1 MKTITIIGSGIGG
14 LTAGCLLAKKGHKV
28 TIFESHTD
36 PGGYT
41 AGFSRKGFYFE
52 SGTLAFESSGVLFK
66 TLDDLGV
73 RDKVHFV
80 RKKDRW
86 VSPYF
91 DFPFES
97 YASFKQAI
105 IAAFPAEKTALDGYF
120 AALDEIYA
128 VSKPFMTRPFP
139 MQFEGLAAVRAMLPY
154 ILSGPKYSKLHKKL
168 QGQTVGDMA
177 GRFFAKG
184 TPLHRL
190 FSDLGYP
197 KMGIEGLG
205 GFFVIMTKDYW
216 HVVEGMQ
223 HLADTLA
230 EAFKSRGGELKLRA
244 PVDKILTKDGAACGV
259 MSSGR
264 SYDADVVI
272 SACDYKST
280 FLSLLDDPSIVP
292 SAQLEK
298 IRNAAV
304 SEGIFTIYLG
314 LDMPNEELESHLRAY
329 SVNFNPL
336 ADDLDFDDP
345 GDADHFRK
353 TAFSLHSL
361 SLINPKLAPEGKSSL
376 MIQAVSPIHWQ
387 DNWYKGDREKYRA
400 LKERVKATLIE
411 RAEALVP
418 GLRSR
423 IEFEDAATPLTY
435 ERYTHNTDGATSA
448 WSWDPN
454 KKFYEGGMM
463 KMTVETPVRNLLI
476 GSCWVGQIGG
486 IPSALAAAYM
496 CAKKIR

>member
-1 MKTITIIGSGIGG
+1 MKTIAIIGSGIGG
-14 LTAGCLLAKKGHKV
+14 LTSGCLLAKKGHKV

-41 AGFSRKGFYFE
+41 AGFTRQGFYFE

-66 TLDDLGV
+66 TLDDIGV

-97 YASFKQAI
+97 YASFKNAVRGAFSSDQA
-105 IAAFPAEKTALDGYF
+105 ALDGYF
-120 AALDEIYA
+120 AELDPIYSA
-128 VSKPFMTRPFP
+128 SEPFMTRPFP
-139 MQFEGLAAVRAMLPY
+139 MQFEGLAAIRSMLPY
-154 ILSGPKYSKLHKKL
+154 ILSGPKYYKIFKKL
-168 QGQTVGDMA
+168 QGQTVADMA

-197 KMGIEGLG
+197 KMGIEGLA
-205 GFFVIMTKDYW
+205 GFFVTMTKDYW

-230 EAFKSRGGELKLRA
+230 DAFKSFGGELKLRA
-244 PVDKILTKDGAACGV
+244 PVDKILTKSGAACGV
-259 MSSGR
+259 ASGDR

-280 FLSLLDDPSIVP
+280 FLALLDDLSIVP
-292 SAQLEK
+292 PAQLEK

-304 SEGIFTIYLG
+304 SEGIYTVYLG
-314 LDMPNEELESHLRAY
+314 LAWPNAALEEHLRAY
-329 SVNFNPL
+329 SVYYSPL
-336 ADDLDFDDP
+336 AYDLDFDDP
-345 GDADHFRK
+345 NDTDHFRK
-353 TAFSLHSL
+353 TGFSLHSL
-361 SLINPKLAPEGKSSL
+361 SLVNPKLAPEGKSSL
-376 MIQAVSPIHWQ
+376 MIQAVSPVRWQ
-387 DNWYKGDREKYRA
+387 DNWHKGDREKYRA
-400 LKERVKATLIE
+400 LKEKVKAELIK

-423 IEFEDAATPLTY
+423 IEYEDAATPLTY
-435 ERYTHNTDGATSA
+435 ERYTRNTDGATSA

-463 KMTVETPVRNLLI
+463 KMTVETPVKNLLI

-496 CAKKIR
+496 CAKKIK